1 VQILVIGSGGRE
13 HALVW
18 KMTQSARVDKI
29 WAAPGNVGMRGIAE
43 CVNISTSDI
52 RLLADFAE
60 RKRIDLSIVG
70 PELPL
75 TLGIVD
81 EFERRGLRIF
91 GPRKDA
97 ALIEGSKVFAK
108 SFMKKYQI
116 PTGFFQSF
124 DRADDAKRYI
134 QEIGTPL
141 VVKADG
147 LAAGKG
153 VIVCFELAEAL
164 DAVKQI
170 MEERLFG
177 DAGERI
183 VIEEYLEGE
192 EVSFHALTDGETVL
206 PLASSQD
213 HKRVFN
219 NDQGPNTG
227 GMGAYS
233 PAPAITEPI
242 HQQIMERIMIPTVK
256 GMVAEGR
263 PYKGILYA
271 GLIIKAGEIKVL
283 EFNAR
288 LGDPETQPL
297 LLRMKSDLVPLFEAV
312 VDGHLQDQT
321 IDWRPDASVCV
332 VMASQGYPGPY
343 NQGVPITGLEDAAT
357 EPGIM
362 IFHAG
367 TSRKNDQILT
377 GGGRVLGVT
386 GLGRDIQ
393 GAIAATYEA
402 VKKIHW
408 EGAHYRTDIGV
419 RALARIS

>member
-1 VQILVIGSGGRE
+1 MQILVIGSGGRE
-13 HALVW
+13 HALAW
-18 KMTQSARVDKI
+18 KIAQSPKAAKV
-29 WAAPGNVGMRGIAE
+29 WAAPGNVGISEVAE
-43 CVNISTSDI
+43 CVNISASDI

-60 RKRIDLSIVG
+60 RKRIDLTVVG
-70 PELPL
+70 PEVPL

-97 ALIEGSKVFAK
+97 AIIEESKVFAK
-108 SFMKKYQI
+108 IFMKKYRI

-124 DRADDAKRYI
+124 DRAEEATRYVK
-134 QEIGTPL
+134 EIGVPL

-153 VIVCFELAEAL
+153 VIVCFELTEAL
-164 DAVKQI
+164 DAVKKI

-177 DAGERI
+177 DAGDRI
-183 VIEEYLEGE
+183 VIEQYLEGE
-192 EVSFHALTDGETVL
+192 EVSFHVLTDGDTVL

-219 NDQGPNTG
+219 DDQGPNTG

-233 PAPAITEPI
+233 PASAITEPMN
-242 HQQIMERIMIPTVK
+242 QQIMERIMIPAIR
-256 GMVAEGR
+256 GMAAEGR
-263 PYKGILYA
+263 PYKGVLYA
-271 GLIIKAGEIKVL
+271 GLMIGSGEIKVL

-288 LGDPETQPL
+288 FGDPETQPL
-297 LLRMKSDLVPLFEAV
+297 LLRMKSDLVPLLEAV
-312 VDGHLQDQT
+312 VDGRLRDHT

-332 VMASQGYPGPY
+332 VMASRGYPGPY
-343 NQGVPITGLEDAAT
+343 DQGAPITGLKEAAA
-357 EPGIM
+357 EPGVM

-367 TSRKNDQILT
+367 TNRTKDQTLT

-386 GLGRDIQ
+386 GIGRDIH
-393 GAIAATYEA
+393 GAIATTYRA

-419 RALARIS
+419 RALSRIS

>member
-1 VQILVIGSGGRE
+1 MQILVIGSGGRE
-13 HALVW
+13 HALAW
-18 KMTQSARVDKI
+18 KIAQSPKVAKV
-29 WAAPGNVGMRGIAE
+29 WAAPGSAGISKIAE
-43 CVNISTSDI
+43 CVEISASDF

-60 RKRIDLSIVG
+60 QKRIDLTVVG
-70 PELPL
+70 PEGPL

-108 SFMKKYQI
+108 GFMKKHHI

-124 DRADDAKRYI
+124 YQAEEAKRYI
-134 QEIGTPL
+134 QEIGVPL

-153 VIVCFELAEAL
+153 AIVCFELPEAL
-164 DAVKQI
+164 DAVKKI
-170 MEERLFG
+170 MEDRLFG

-183 VIEEYLEGE
+183 LIEEYLEGE
-192 EVSFHALTDGETVL
+192 EVSFHALTDGDVVL

-219 NDQGPNTG
+219 DDQGPNTG

-233 PAPAITEPI
+233 PARAITEPVQ
-242 HQQIMERIMIPTVK
+242 QQIMERIMIPTIR
-256 GMVAEGR
+256 GMAAEGR
-263 PYKGILYA
+263 PYKGVLYA
-271 GLIIKAGEIKVL
+271 GLMIRAGEIKVL

-288 LGDPETQPL
+288 FGDPETQPL
-297 LLRMKSDLVPLFEAV
+297 LLRMKSDLVPLLEAV
-312 VDGHLQDQT
+312 VDGRLRGQT

-332 VMASQGYPGPY
+332 VMTSRGYPGPY
-343 NQGVPITGLEDAAT
+343 DQGALIAGLEEAAA
-357 EPGIM
+357 EPGVM

-367 TSRKNDQILT
+367 TSHTKGQILT

-386 GLGRDIQ
+386 GLGQDIQ
-393 GAIAATYEA
+393 GAIATTYRA

-419 RALARIS
+419 RALAKAS

>member
-1 VQILVIGSGGRE
+1 MQILVIGSGGRE
-13 HALVW
+13 HALAW
-18 KMTQSARVDKI
+18 KIAQSERVAKI
-29 WAAPGNVGMRGIAE
+29 WAAPGNAGMSGVAE
-43 CVNISTSDI
+43 CVNISASDV

-60 RKRIDLSIVG
+60 RQQIDFSIVG

-108 SFMKKYQI
+108 GLMKKYHI

-124 DRADDAKRYI
+124 YRADDAKRYI
-134 QEIGTPL
+134 QEIGVPL

-153 VIVCFELAEAL
+153 AIVCFELTEAL
-164 DAVKQI
+164 DAVKKI

-177 DAGERI
+177 DAGDRL
-183 VIEEYLEGE
+183 VIEQYLEGE
-192 EVSFHALTDGETVL
+192 EVSFHALTDGDTVL

-219 NDQGPNTG
+219 DDQGPNTG

-233 PAPAITEPI
+233 PAPVITESI
-242 HQQIMERIMIPTVK
+242 QRHVMEQIMIPTVR
-256 GMVAEGR
+256 GMAAEGR
-263 PYKGILYA
+263 PYKGVLYA
-271 GLIIKAGEIKVL
+271 GLMIKADEVKVL

-288 LGDPETQPL
+288 FGDPEAQPL
-297 LLRMKSDLVPLFEAV
+297 LLRMKSDLLPLLESV
-312 VDGHLQDQT
+312 VDGRLRDHT
-321 IDWRPDASVCV
+321 IDWGSDASVCV
-332 VMASQGYPGPY
+332 VMASKGYPGSY
-343 NQGVPITGLEDAAT
+343 DQGAPITGLKEAAA
-357 EPGIM
+357 EPGVM

-367 TSRKNDQILT
+367 TSCVDDQFFT

-393 GAIAATYEA
+393 GAIAATYQA
-402 VKKIHW
+402 VEKIHW
-408 EGAHYRTDIGV
+408 DGAHYRTDIGV
-419 RALARIS
+419 RALDRVS